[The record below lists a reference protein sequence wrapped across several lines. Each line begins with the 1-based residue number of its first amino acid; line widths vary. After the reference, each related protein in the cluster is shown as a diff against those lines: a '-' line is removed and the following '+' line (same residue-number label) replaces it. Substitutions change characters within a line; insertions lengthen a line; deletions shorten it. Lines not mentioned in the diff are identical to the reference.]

1 MWWIWGLIS
10 KFKDEGS
17 RGLLL
22 LARKQLFGFGRDEV
36 GISPYPY
43 LLSDICSSD
52 RLGPPDLRAFME
64 LHRSEGLEL

>member
-1 MWWIWGLIS
+1 M
-10 KFKDEGS
+10 
-17 RGLLL
+17 